1 MQPSAILPPWNNF
14 AAAGFVAQFS
24 NGISLNWASY
34 VMSSDLVPGGANQDV
49 GVNAL
54 GVNSAGDIY
63 IGGLTGPGFPV
74 TPSAP
79 EICFQGSTNRTNG
92 FLARQ
97 TQTVR

>member
-1 MQPSAILPPWNNF
+1 
-14 AAAGFVAQFS
+14 
-24 NGISLNWASY
+24 
-34 VMSSDLVPGGANQDV
+34 MSSDLVPPGANQDV

-92 FLARQ
+92 FLAHLNSNGSLMDA
-97 TQTVR
+97 TYLGDSAGGDVTFTSFED